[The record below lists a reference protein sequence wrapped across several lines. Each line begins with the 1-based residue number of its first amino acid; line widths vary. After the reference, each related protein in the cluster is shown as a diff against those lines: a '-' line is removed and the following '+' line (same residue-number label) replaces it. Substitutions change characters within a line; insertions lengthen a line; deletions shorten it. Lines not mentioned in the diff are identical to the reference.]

1 MQTILFVIMISDS
14 FSSYRSDNQRIP
26 YLKSVEIKV
35 HNQIGNHA
43 HLRPRDS
50 KLANK
55 CVYPLIFLFLSK
67 LLYQIGNTP
76 TQQLEIPRYQAELEK
91 TSLPSSP
98 REYLDQ
104 IGNEGSHLTY
114 FFIHK
119 PTPQQWQ
126 KIKGCKRHKRNTHS
140 RQIRVLKQNT
150 TTTLQKPSQFWYPF
164 SAKNKGWNTCFGLN
178 LIYKI

>member
-1 MQTILFVIMISDS
+1 MVVHLLLFSRYV
-14 FSSYRSDNQRIP
+14 DN
-26 YLKSVEIKV
+26 
-35 HNQIGNHA
+35 HG
-43 HLRPRDS
+43 HLWSRDF
-50 KLANK
+50 KLTNE
-55 CVYPLIFLFLSK
+55 CVYSSILLFLLK
-67 LLYQIGNTP
+67 LLHQTGNTP
-76 TQQLEIPRYQAELEK
+76 TREIPHQIKQLEIPRYQAELEK
-91 TSLPSSP
+91 TSQPSSA

-104 IGNEGSHLTY
+104 IGNKGSHLIY

-164 SAKNKGWNTCFGLN
+164 SVKNKG
-178 LIYKI
+178 

>member
-1 MQTILFVIMISDS
+1 MISD
-14 FSSYRSDNQRIP
+14 FLSSYSSDNQRIP

-43 HLRPRDS
+43 HLWSRDF
-50 KLANK
+50 KLTNK
-55 CVYPLIFLFLSK
+55 CVYSLIPLFLLK
-67 LLYQIGNTP
+67 LLHQIGNTP

-91 TSLPSSP
+91 TSLPNSA

-126 KIKGCKRHKRNTHS
+126 KIKGCKRNKRNTHA
-140 RQIRVLKQNT
+140 RQIRMLKQRLSHT
-150 TTTLQKPSQFWYPF
+150 KGAYKLQQMSQHGKIKGCLSEYTLPHFLPKTKGAK
-164 SAKNKGWNTCFGLN
+164 SA
-178 LIYKI
+178 